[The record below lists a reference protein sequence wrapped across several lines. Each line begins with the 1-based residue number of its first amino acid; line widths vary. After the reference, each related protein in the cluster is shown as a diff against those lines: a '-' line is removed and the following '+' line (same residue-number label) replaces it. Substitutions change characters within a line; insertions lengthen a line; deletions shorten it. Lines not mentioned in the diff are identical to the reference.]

1 LAGDSVFATRV
12 LARIRKDFTIGAESR
27 GEVLFTGQRIRWQG
41 TALTVDQDK
50 AIDELEEVPIARG
63 LPDSQPC
70 TPQQHTAFR
79 NISGSL
85 NWFQS
90 RTQFQI
96 GYKFSRAASAAA
108 APQIKDLRA
117 VNKIVRAVKAAPQRL
132 FFWPNNEDNSSQRG
146 QVILLAQP
154 RVSLSRDR
162 SCGQARDRSCGHHG
176 RGSLVDYESTKIRRT
191 TLSITVAELYSFMKC
206 YGTWQLLR
214 GLWMDTSG
222 EAAPI
227 HMRTDA
233 NNLVT
238 TAATTHLPAQKET
251 IHMIQNA

>member
-1 LAGDSVFATRV
+1 

-146 QVILLAQP
+146 QVILLP
-154 RVSLSRDR
+154 NL
-162 SCGQARDRSCGHHG
+162 
-176 RGSLVDYESTKIRRT
+176 GSLYRGTARVVKRETARVVIMAGGA
-191 TLSITVAELYSFMKC
+191 LLITSP
-206 YGTWQLLR
+206 LR
-214 GLWMDTSG
+214 SVVQ
-222 EAAPI
+222 P
-227 HMRTDA
+227 
-233 NNLVT
+233 
-238 TAATTHLPAQKET
+238 
-251 IHMIQNA
+251 